1 MSNQEISNNEI
12 ARAAEIAQFR
22 FALIAPVIQDLY
34 PDKSRTQYYK
44 RITEKPL
51 TQPDGKVVVYN
62 HKTLEKWVSLYN
74 RGGIDALMP
83 KTRSDKGTTR
93 VLSDEAVSRI
103 FQLRKDFPRLNAT
116 QIYLQLIRDG
126 YVPATVSVCAVQR
139 FIRRNDLKSA
149 RDPNMRD
156 RKAFE
161 EDAFGRMWQADT
173 CYLPHISE
181 DGKLRRVYAIL
192 IIDDHSRMVV
202 GGELFYND
210 NAPNFQK
217 VFKDAV
223 STYGVPT
230 KLYVDNGCSYSNEQL
245 SLICG
250 SLGTVLIHTRV
261 RDGASKAKIER
272 QWRTLKET
280 WLYGLDISSIHS
292 LAQFNGMLRDYI
304 RAYNLSMHSGI
315 GCRPFDRYQA
325 TKDAIHPV
333 KSREWLDE
341 CFLNRVV
348 RKVRKDS
355 TVSIDSVSSM
365 SPCSS
370 SPRRSRSAMSP
381 ATWTLP
387 VSSMKGR
394 GSRSG
399 RQTRSRTATRR
410 GTIRSLLTTLR
421 SENDPWLR
429 FWTTTHFPSTHL
441 TNNVSKKR
449 TDSCHLTLNR

>member
-1 MSNQEISNNEI
+1 MSKQEISNSEI

-34 PDKSRTQYYK
+34 PDRSRTQYYK

-103 FQLRKDFPRLNAT
+103 YRLRKDFPRLNAT

-126 YVPATVSVCAVQR
+126 YIPATVSVCAVQR

-149 RDPNMRD
+149 RDLNMRD

-292 LAQFNGMLRDYI
+292 LAQFNDI
-304 RAYNLSMHSGI
+304 
-315 GCRPFDRYQA
+315 CRPFDRYQE
-325 TKDAIHPV
+325 TKDAIHPAR
-333 KSREWLDE
+333 SREWLDE

-348 RKVRKDS
+348 RKVRRDS
-355 TVSIDSVSSM
+355 TVSIDSVSYDVPMQFISQKVEIRYVPSDM
-365 SPCSS
+365 DTACIFYEGERFPI
-370 SPRRSRSAMSP
+370 
-381 ATWTLP
+381 
-387 VSSMKGR
+387 
-394 GSRSG
+394 
-399 RQTRSRTATRR
+399 RQTDKVANCHTKR
-410 GTIRSLLTTLR
+410 
-421 SENDPWLR
+421 
-429 FWTTTHFPSTHL
+429 
-441 TNNVSKKR
+441 NNPLPIDYSKIGG
-449 TDSCHLTLNR
+449 